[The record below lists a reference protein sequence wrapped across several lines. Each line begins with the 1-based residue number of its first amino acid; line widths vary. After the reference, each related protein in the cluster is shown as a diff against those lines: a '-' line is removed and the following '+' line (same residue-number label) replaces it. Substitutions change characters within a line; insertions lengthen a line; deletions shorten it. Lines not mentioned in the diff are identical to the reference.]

1 MQSIL
6 PEDLA
11 RLKSLNTPRAWEALS
26 IKDAGGHVQSFE
38 HLVQFYFT
46 NLSNQGGSQSKKTD
60 IVQWISN
67 NWQTYFGSLKR
78 LSQHQIHKRLSEV
91 LTNGP

>member
-1 MQSIL
+1 M
-6 PEDLA
+6 
-11 RLKSLNTPRAWEALS
+11 LS
-26 IKDAGGHVQSFE
+26 IKDAGGQVQSFE

-78 LSQHQIHKRLSEV
+78 LSQHQINARLSEV
-91 LTNGP
+91 LKSGPYQKARQGAPSNTVYWSRVQPS